1 MGCCID
7 ELAVSGDEVDY
18 VSHDAEERDDEHG
31 VHAGD
36 DLGAEQRHEHPHAR
50 DADEERP
57 AGKIALPAKGKQ
69 DGVAQLHGTHGQH
82 AHQDEYPD
90 ERTDCGAVLAKDV
103 VTGDDVV
110 GKTLAKADLADEIR
124 ENEGKRERDG
134 DGDAAELAARV
145 EGDDTAAHE
154 FGEA

>member
-1 MGCCID
+1 MRAMTLVPNSAMSTHTH
-7 ELAVSGDEVDY
+7 EMPMKSV
-18 VSHDAEERDDEHG
+18 
-31 VHAGD
+31 
-36 DLGAEQRHEHPHAR
+36 QRAKSPSQPKANR
-50 DADEERP
+50 M
-57 AGKIALPAKGKQ
+57 ALPSC
-69 DGVAQLHGTHGQH
+69 HGTHGQH

-90 ERTDCGAVLAKDV
+90 ERTDGGAVLAKDV

-110 GKTLAKADLADEIR
+110 GKTFAKADLADEIR